1 MSVWFQ
7 EAGNSLPLALIG
19 SALTPARTVPGKRV
33 LRCNGWKDCLHFLKH
48 DEFARSCHERATPGP
63 ERWMQTQLE
72 TSPRFVLLEGQTPIQ
87 RLTRLEQV
95 LGRPGCPS
103 IYVKRDDLMGIGGGG
118 NKLRKLEFLIGEALD
133 QGCDTFITT
142 GARQSNHARLSAAA
156 AARAGLSCELVLTD
170 TVARDDEAYRR
181 NGNVLLDDIFGAIVL
196 RRSGDIDA
204 LAVAQER
211 AADLSAK
218 GRRAYV
224 VGSGGSSPLG
234 CLGYAV
240 CAQEII
246 AQEVELGF
254 RFNRII
260 VPNGSSGTHAGLAA
274 GLKAAGD
281 EPGRIESFTVLAPAA
296 QARPVTT
303 ELAVQTLALIDPAS
317 EFVAG
322 DIVVTDGQL
331 GEGYGVPTPAMFEA
345 VRLVARSEGLVLDPV
360 YGGKAFA
367 GLIAAIREGRWRNE
381 ERVLFVLTGGLPGLF
396 AYEPAFR
403 HN

>member
-1 MSVWFQ
+1 M
-7 EAGNSLPLALIG
+7 LI
-19 SALTPARTVPGKRV
+19 
-33 LRCNGWKDCLHFLKH
+33 
-48 DEFARSCHERATPGP
+48 
-63 ERWMQTQLE
+63 QLQRR
-72 TSPRFVLLEGQTPIQ
+72 PRFNLLEGPTPIQ

-95 LGRPGCPS
+95 LGCGGCPP
-103 IYVKRDDLMGIGGGG
+103 IYVKRDDLTGIGGGG

-170 TVARDDEAYRR
+170 TVTRDDEAYQR
-181 NGNVLLDDIFGAIVL
+181 NGNVLLDDLFGATV
-196 RRSGDIDA
+196 RRRTADVDA

-211 AADLSAK
+211 AVHLFAK
-218 GRRAYV
+218 GHRAYV

-240 CAQEII
+240 CAEEIM
-246 AQEVELGF
+246 AQEHDLGL
-254 RFNRII
+254 RFHRII

-281 EPGRIESFTVLAPAA
+281 EPGRIESFTVLAPIEK
-296 QARPVTT
+296 ARTVTT
-303 ELAVQTLALIDPAS
+303 ELAVRTLALIDPAS
-317 EFVAG
+317 EFVEG

-331 GEGYGVPTPAMFEA
+331 GEGYGVPTDAMFEA
-345 VRLVARSEGLVLDPV
+345 VRLVARSEGLLLDPV

-367 GLIAAIREGRWRNE
+367 GLIAAIREGRWRKGE
-381 ERVLFVLTGGLPGLF
+381 PVLFVMTGGLPGLF

-403 HN
+403 RD

>member
-1 MSVWFQ
+1 M
-7 EAGNSLPLALIG
+7 L
-19 SALTPARTVPGKRV
+19 
-33 LRCNGWKDCLHFLKH
+33 
-48 DEFARSCHERATPGP
+48 
-63 ERWMQTQLE
+63 TQLDKR
-72 TSPRFVLLEGQTPIQ
+72 PRFILLEGRTPIL
-87 RLTRLEQV
+87 RLTRLEQA
-95 LGRPGCPS
+95 LGCGDCPP

-118 NKLRKLEFLIGEALD
+118 NKLRKLEFLIGDALD

-181 NGNVLLDDIFGAIVL
+181 NGNVLLDELFGATVH
-196 RRSGDIDA
+196 RRPGDVDA
-204 LAVAQER
+204 FAVARDR
-211 AADLSAK
+211 AEQLSAE
-218 GRRAYV
+218 GRCAYV

-240 CAQEII
+240 CAEEIM
-246 AQEVELGF
+246 AQEQDLGL

-281 EPGRIESFTVLAPAA
+281 EPGRIESFTVLAPIEK
-296 QARPVTT
+296 ARAVTT
-303 ELAVQTLALIDPAS
+303 ELAVQTLALIDQAGA
-317 EFVAG
+317 FVGG

-331 GEGYGVPTPAMFEA
+331 GEGYGVPTDAMFEA
-345 VRLVARSEGLVLDPV
+345 VQLVARSEGLLLDPV

-367 GLIAAIREGRWRNE
+367 GLIAAIREGAWRTE
-381 ERVLFVLTGGLPGLF
+381 EPVLFVMTGGLPGLF

-403 HN
+403 CNQSH

>member
-1 MSVWFQ
+1 M
-7 EAGNSLPLALIG
+7 LI
-19 SALTPARTVPGKRV
+19 
-33 LRCNGWKDCLHFLKH
+33 
-48 DEFARSCHERATPGP
+48 
-63 ERWMQTQLE
+63 QLE
-72 TSPRFVLLEGQTPIQ
+72 KRPRFNLLEGRTPIQ
-87 RLTRLEQV
+87 RLTRLEQA
-95 LGRPGCPS
+95 LGCGGCPP

-156 AARAGLSCELVLTD
+156 AACAGLSCELILTD

-181 NGNVLLDDIFGAIVL
+181 NGNVLLDDLFGSTVL
-196 RRSGDIDA
+196 RRPADVDA
-204 LAVAQER
+204 LVVAQER
-211 AADLSAK
+211 AVDLFAE

-240 CAQEII
+240 CAEEIM
-246 AQEVELGF
+246 AQEQELGL

-274 GLKAAGD
+274 GMKAAGD
-281 EPGRIESFTVLAPAA
+281 EPCRIESFTVLAPIEK
-296 QARPVTT
+296 ARAVTT
-303 ELAVQTLALIDPAS
+303 ELAVRTLALIDPAR
-317 EFVAG
+317 EFVEG

-331 GEGYGVPTPAMFEA
+331 GEGYGVPTDAMFEA
-345 VRLVARSEGLVLDPV
+345 VRLAARSEGLLLDPV

-381 ERVLFVLTGGLPGLF
+381 EPVLFVMTGGLPGLF

-403 HN
+403 CD

>member
-1 MSVWFQ
+1 M
-7 EAGNSLPLALIG
+7 LIQ
-19 SALTPARTVPGKRV
+19 PGK
-33 LRCNGWKDCLHFLKH
+33 
-48 DEFARSCHERATPGP
+48 
-63 ERWMQTQLE
+63 Q
-72 TSPRFVLLEGQTPIQ
+72 PRFTLLDGRTQIQ
-87 RLTRLEQV
+87 RLTRLEQS
-95 LGRPGCPS
+95 LGCEGCPP

-142 GARQSNHARLSAAA
+142 GARQSNHAGLSAAA

-170 TVARDDEAYRR
+170 TVARNDEAYRR
-181 NGNVLLDDIFGAIVL
+181 NGNVLLDELFGATVF
-196 RRSGDIDA
+196 RRPGGVDA
-204 LAVAQER
+204 LAVAQDR
-211 AADLSAK
+211 AEQLSAE

-240 CAQEII
+240 CAEEII
-246 AQEVELGF
+246 AQEHDLGL

-281 EPGRIESFTVLAPAA
+281 EPGRIETFTVLAPIKK
-296 QARPVTT
+296 ARAITT
-303 ELAVQTLALIDPAS
+303 ELAVRTLALIDPAIAL
-317 EFVAG
+317 VGG
-322 DIVVTDGQL
+322 DIIVTDGQL
-331 GEGYGVPTPAMFEA
+331 GEGYGKPTVAMFEA
-345 VRLVARSEGLVLDPV
+345 VQLVARSEGLLLDPV

-367 GLIAAIREGRWRNE
+367 GLIAAIREGAWRIE
-381 ERVLFVLTGGLPGLF
+381 EPVLFVMTGGLPGLF

-403 HN
+403 CN